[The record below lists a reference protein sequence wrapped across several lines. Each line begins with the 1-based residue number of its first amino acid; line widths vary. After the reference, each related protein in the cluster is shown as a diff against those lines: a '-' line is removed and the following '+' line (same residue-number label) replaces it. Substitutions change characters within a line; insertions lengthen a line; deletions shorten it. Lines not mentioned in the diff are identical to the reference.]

1 MQSLPDLSRKL
12 SRKWTRLQRR
22 QSLDGSVF
30 TRHPMAVCAGCAA
43 LAVFFVLAY
52 VAQVNTRAEEARAD
66 ILARYGGE
74 QVEVCV
80 ATRDILAGQTVDAA
94 ACTMRVWVADLLPSG
109 AFRSTSEVV
118 GRKATSAILAGEVI
132 CEGRF
137 VADATTFEVPFG
149 MTAVSVPA
157 KEVQAVG
164 GAIEPGMHIDI
175 YATGSASTTLIG
187 SDVLVLATSRQ
198 PGGVN
203 DAGAGSSSQVIQWIT
218 LALSPDRVEETVAAA
233 QGLTLYFALPGEGVE
248 PVQPQGGAAPAVV
261 AAEIDTV
268 TDGAAADAE
277 RASEGEVPAAVGT
290 EAGTGTEPVP
300 AGSPVAD
307 AGLAAPEE
315 VAR

>member
-1 MQSLPDLSRKL
+1 MQPLSEL
-12 SRKWTRLQRR
+12 SQRFSRGRTRRQRR
-22 QSLDGSVF
+22 QSFDGSFF

-52 VAQVNTRAEEARAD
+52 VAQVNARTEEARAD
-66 ILARYGGE
+66 MLARYGGE

-109 AFRSTSEVV
+109 AIRSASEVV
-118 GRKATSAILAGEVI
+118 GRKATSSILAGEVI

-137 VADATTFEVPFG
+137 AADTVTFEVPFG

-164 GAIEPGMHIDI
+164 GAIEPGMRIDI

-203 DAGAGSSSQVIQWIT
+203 DAGVGSSSQAIQWIT
-218 LALSPDRVEETVAAA
+218 LALSPERVEETVAAA

-248 PVQPQGGAAPAVV
+248 AVTAAAGTVATAV
-261 AAEIDTV
+261 AAELEDGF
-268 TDGAAADAE
+268 GAAEAAEGDGSMPEPATEADSAEKGANDAE
-277 RASEGEVPAAVGT
+277 MAV
-290 EAGTGTEPVP
+290 
-300 AGSPVAD
+300 S
-307 AGLAAPEE
+307 EE
-315 VAR
+315 VAQ